1 MMLNKL
7 EDTELVK
14 KLQDGNKEAFNELFI
29 RYNQKAFHLALR
41 FSKNEADAEEIIQE
55 VFLNVFRKIKK
66 FEGKSAFSSWL
77 YRITVNTAL
86 MKLRK
91 KPKNCVVMQ
100 IDEDVCNTEEFCF
113 DVNSSNNQTNYLTI
127 RHELRGKLEVAIKN
141 LPTEYKD
148 IFILR
153 DVDGL
158 SNQEVGDILNI
169 SIPAVKS
176 RLHRARLLLKKGL
189 MKYYKDYTNQDMI
202 FDGNLK
208 LVA

>member
-1 MMLNKL
+1 MISTLA
-7 EDTELVK
+7 DTELVS
-14 KLQDGNKEAFNELFI
+14 KLQNGSTDAFNELFS
-29 RYNQKAFHLALR
+29 RYSQKAFHLALR

-55 VFLNVFRKIKK
+55 VFLNVYKKINN

-91 KPKNCVVMQ
+91 KPKNCTIMQ
-100 IDEDVCNTEEFCF
+100 IDEEVCNTEEFCY

-127 RHELRGKLEVAIKN
+127 RHELRSKLELAIKN
-141 LPTEYKD
+141 LPTDYQE

-158 SNQEVGDILNI
+158 SNEEVGNILNL
-169 SIPAVKS
+169 SVSAVKS
-176 RLHRARLLLKKGL
+176 RLHRARTILKKKL
-189 MKYYKDYTNQDMI
+189 AKYYKDYTNQDVIYEGRM
-202 FDGNLK
+202 K